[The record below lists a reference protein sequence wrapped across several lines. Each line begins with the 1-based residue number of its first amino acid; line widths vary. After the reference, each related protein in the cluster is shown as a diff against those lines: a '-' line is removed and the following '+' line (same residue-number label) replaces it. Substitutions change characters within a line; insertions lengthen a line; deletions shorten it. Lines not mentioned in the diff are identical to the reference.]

1 MNTSERNNFAN
12 WVFKNTDPKKVF
24 CVDSTGASIT
34 YAQLQIRVNY
44 FASQL
49 KNKYNVQPQQRVGIL
64 LHDTVNWPVA
74 FLSCLLI
81 GANPLLLYR
90 NLLGADIKYL
100 VQLADCKFVICT
112 DENFS
117 YVKSIPESEI
127 QDRKSVV

>member
-34 YAQLQIRVNY
+34 YAQLQVRVNY
-44 FASQL
+44 FAGKL
-49 KNKYNVQPQQRVGIL
+49 KDKYGVQPQQRVGIL

-81 GANPLLLYR
+81 GANPLLHSLGA
-90 NLLGADIKYL
+90 LLGRNEEAG
-100 VQLADCKFVICT
+100 C
-112 DENFS
+112 
-117 YVKSIPESEI
+117 
-127 QDRKSVV
+127 